1 MTEVAEIPEVIS
13 RGSSTDRHPA
23 PLLFVHGAF
32 HGAWCWDEYFL
43 NFFADNGYRA
53 VALNLRGHGA
63 SRLTRPLNRCTV
75 ADYVAD
81 VRAVADTL
89 PRPPVVLGHSM
100 GGFVVQK
107 YLAAHDAPAGVLVA
121 SAPPRGLLPAMV
133 RVALRNARHSGR
145 PAALRRPLLFF
156 GHPAVARATFY
167 SPGTAEERVTRY
179 TGMLQDE
186 STRVLYRDLL
196 YAELADPERVTAPL
210 LVLGADQDGFF
221 SRRQVRATARAYRTE
236 ARLFPAMGHNM
247 MLESGWRAV
256 AEHIDAWLT
265 SRGL

>member
-1 MTEVAEIPEVIS
+1 VTEAPEIMIK
-13 RGSSTDRHPA
+13 GSGTDRHPV

-53 VALNLRGHGA
+53 LALDLRGHGA
-63 SRLTRPLNRCTV
+63 SPLTRTLNRCTV

-89 PRPPVVLGHSM
+89 PRPPVVIGHSM

-145 PAALRRPLLFF
+145 PAALLFF

-196 YAELADPERVTAPL
+196 YAELADPERVTVPL

-221 SRRQVRATARAYRTE
+221 SRRQVRAYRTE
-236 ARLFPAMGHNM
+236 ARLFP
-247 MLESGWRAV
+247 R
-256 AEHIDAWLT
+256 
-265 SRGL
+265 